1 LPSPGYQPKTYG
13 STSYKSRPGR
23 EELLQ
28 LTPSL
33 VLNVPKELDI
43 ENIHDCRERE
53 KLQRYHA
60 KNKEELLRPLPL
72 LPLLLSLALA
82 SYSKPPIGVEINMIE
97 DSSPS
102 FLGLLG
108 CV

>member
-1 LPSPGYQPKTYG
+1 
-13 STSYKSRPGR
+13 
-23 EELLQ
+23 
-28 LTPSL
+28 
-33 VLNVPKELDI
+33 VPKELDI

-60 KNKEELLRPLPL
+60 KNKEELLRPLPFT
-72 LPLLLSLALA
+72 A
-82 SYSKPPIGVEINMIE
+82 SFAISSARFNSKPPIGVEINMIE